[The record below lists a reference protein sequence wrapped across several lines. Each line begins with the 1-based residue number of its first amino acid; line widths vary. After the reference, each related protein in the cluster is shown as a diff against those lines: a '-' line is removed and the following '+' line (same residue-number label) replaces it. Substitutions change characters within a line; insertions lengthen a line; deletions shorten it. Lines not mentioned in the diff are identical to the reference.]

1 MKTDVFYYHG
11 YSSIYLDGGWLK
23 ATPAFNIELCKKF
36 RLLPLEFDG
45 TEDSIYH
52 AFDVDGRKHMEYIRD
67 RGEFADVP
75 LEDLQRTLREHYP
88 SMALGFEGADFESDV
103 ARETGR

>member
-1 MKTDVFYYHG
+1 MNTDVFYYHG
-11 YSSIYLDGGWLK
+11 YSSICLEGRWLK
-23 ATPAFNIELCKKF
+23 ATPAFNIELCEKF

-52 AFDVDGRKHMEYIRD
+52 AFDADGRKHMEYVRD

-75 LEDLQRTLREHYP
+75 VEDLQRTFREKYP
-88 SMALGFEGADFESDV
+88 SMGFGLEDADFEGDV